1 PNTTKRGDA
10 YALLAYAVR
19 HRWGVEQL
27 PVIAHT
33 ELGKPFFPGFPNY
46 HFNLSHSG
54 RFALCALDEQPLGAD
69 IECIRP
75 HHPKLAQRICSAEEL
90 VWLEQQSNNHSALC
104 QLWTGKEAL
113 AKYRGTGL
121 STPLRDLCPPLPP
134 TGEQD
139 GLLFHRITTAD
150 YALCVVYAEAAQFN
164 TNEDP
169 RLGSATLTT
178 GRGDDILGY
187 AVFHLMGPDSEL
199 LSIAANAL
207 HQRAG
212 IGTALLNA
220 GLAHLDFAKG
230 DKMFLEVREGNT
242 KARRFYEKHGF
253 EPYAE
258 RKKYYADGENAILYQ
273 KSK

>member
-1 PNTTKRGDA
+1 MELYLCPNTTKRGDA

-150 YALCVVYAEAAQFN
+150 YALCVCGHTPAA
-164 TNEDP
+164 
-169 RLGSATLTT
+169 S
-178 GRGDDILGY
+178 
-187 AVFHLMGPDSEL
+187 L
-199 LSIAANAL
+199 LSLSLEEISHENL
-207 HQRAG
+207 TP
-212 IGTALLNA
+212 TAENDSILFN
-220 GLAHLDFAKG
+220 
-230 DKMFLEVREGNT
+230 EV
-242 KARRFYEKHGF
+242 
-253 EPYAE
+253 
-258 RKKYYADGENAILYQ
+258 L
-273 KSK
+273 